1 MPTDTKPH
9 VARAAKKRHARMRKT
24 GTLADMR
31 RELWRAIL
39 CAKDVLLDPDTD
51 PATTLKAV
59 HAITS
64 ASTAYARLV
73 EIGEIEARLE
83 AVERMLQER
92 RNGHHAITN
101 DR

>member
-1 MPTDTKPH
+1 MPNPNPH
-9 VARAAKKRHARMRKT
+9 KARAAKKKHARLRKT
-24 GTLADMR
+24 GDLTDMR

-39 CAKDVLLDPDTD
+39 CAKEVLLDPSSD
-51 PATTLKAV
+51 PSTTLKAV

-83 AVERMLQER
+83 AVEELLKHR
-92 RNGHHAITN
+92 RNGHPHYS
-101 DR
+101 